1 MKIDYNS
8 NLELSTTK
16 EQEEF
21 DKKFG
26 ITTMRLELPTV
37 EQQIEFNKK
46 MDRLDKQIQ
55 RERKI
60 KYAVL
65 KMLAT
70 PLSFIF
76 GTLSVITKILSKIS
90 SLGVLASI
98 YYIYKAVKKLNA
110 GIPFWEITEWINA
123 LYFFLLP
130 FAFML
135 LYFIF
140 KKIQRKL
147 ILYT

>member
-1 MKIDYNS
+1 MKDEYNP
-8 NLELSTTK
+8 
-16 EQEEF
+16 
-21 DKKFG
+21 
-26 ITTMRLELPTV
+26 IRLEPLTA
-37 EQQIEFNKK
+37 EQQKAFNKK
-46 MDRLDKQIQ
+46 MDKIDQQIQ

-98 YYIYKAVKKLNA
+98 YYIYKAVKKVNA
-110 GIPFWEITEWINA
+110 GIPFLEIAEWRNA

-130 FAFML
+130 FAFMFL
-135 LYFIF
+135 HFIF
-140 KKIQRKL
+140 KKLHDRFIP
-147 ILYT
+147 YT